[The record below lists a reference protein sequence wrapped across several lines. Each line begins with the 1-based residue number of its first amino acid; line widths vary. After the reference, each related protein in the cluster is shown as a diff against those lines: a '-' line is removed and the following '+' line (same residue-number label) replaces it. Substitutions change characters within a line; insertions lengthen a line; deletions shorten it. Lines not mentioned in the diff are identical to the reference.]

1 MAEALAQ
8 EVPLQTIFEKLTK
21 VADDLKEKKNN
32 PQLQGILKTLRNC
45 VEDLAHFVQNEQKEQ
60 NSQEPTMRKHE
71 DEIDHLK
78 QKSLKGKI
86 IITSKVQHGV
96 CHIKTDNQLKE
107 EKKSLVTHVKELVKE
122 KYNQDITEESIQ
134 TCFRL
139 KKGGI
144 LVKFWKKGKGSEFQA
159 LSSKIKSAEGSH
171 INLFFNFM
179 LTGRRGELLFEIRK
193 LKREGKIAKFFSDEE
208 GSISIQI
215 NKGERKIKVTDTVQ
229 EGTNT
234 LKTWTVDDLY
244 GTCS

>member
-8 EVPLQTIFEKLTK
+8 EVPLQTIFDKLTK
-21 VADDLKEKKNN
+21 VADDLKDKKTN

-45 VEDLAHFVQNEQKEQ
+45 VEDLAHFVQNEQKEP
-60 NSQEPTMRKHE
+60 NSQETTLRKHE

-86 IITSKVQHGV
+86 IITSKVQHGE
-96 CHIKTDNQLKE
+96 CHIKTDDQLKQ
-107 EKKSLVTHVKELVKE
+107 EKKTLVDHVKELVKQ
-122 KYNQDITEESIQ
+122 KYKQDITEESIQ

-159 LSSKIKSAEGSH
+159 LSSKIKSAEGSN
-171 INLFFNFM
+171 INLF
-179 LTGRRGELLFEIRK
+179 
-193 LKREGKIAKFFSDEE
+193 
-208 GSISIQI
+208 
-215 NKGERKIKVTDTVQ
+215 
-229 EGTNT
+229 
-234 LKTWTVDDLY
+234 DLY